1 MEEKLRIG
9 NSLARALVATKGN
22 LILVV
27 GWSLDVLRL
36 LGDQS
41 DSALV
46 AFCWDDS
53 DSLSF
58 SSVWLRR
65 QYISPSIISKQLVL
79 AYSVVDESSVL
90 YFELALGKPHLPAER
105 RTLRE

>member
-1 MEEKLRIG
+1 MLRIG
-9 NSLARALVATKGN
+9 NSLARALITAKGN

-27 GWSLDVLRL
+27 GGSLDVLRL

-41 DSALV
+41 DSAFV

-58 SSVWLRR
+58 SSVWLRP
-65 QYISPSIISKQLVL
+65 QYISSSIVSK
-79 AYSVVDESSVL
+79 
-90 YFELALGKPHLPAER
+90 
-105 RTLRE
+105 

>member
-1 MEEKLRIG
+1 MNPVQISLLASALVAKRLRIG
-9 NSLARALVATKGN
+9 NSLARALVTGKGN

-53 DSLSF
+53 DGLSF
-58 SSVWLRR
+58 SLVWLRQ
-65 QYISPSIISKQLVL
+65 QYIPS
-79 AYSVVDESSVL
+79 
-90 YFELALGKPHLPAER
+90 
-105 RTLRE
+105 

>member
-1 MEEKLRIG
+1 MVEKLKIG
-9 NSLARALVATKGN
+9 NSLARALIVAKGN
-22 LILVV
+22 LILIV

-41 DSALV
+41 DSALI

-58 SSVWLRR
+58 SSV
-65 QYISPSIISKQLVL
+65 
-79 AYSVVDESSVL
+79 
-90 YFELALGKPHLPAER
+90 
-105 RTLRE
+105 

>member
-1 MEEKLRIG
+1 MAEKLIIG
-9 NSLARALVATKGN
+9 NSLARALVAAKRN

-46 AFCWDDS
+46 ALCWDDCN
-53 DSLSF
+53 SLSF
-58 SSVWLRR
+58 LSVWFRQ
-65 QYISPSIISKQLVL
+65 QYISSSIIAKKLVL

-90 YFELALGKPHLPAER
+90 HLKLVPLS
-105 RTLRE
+105 T